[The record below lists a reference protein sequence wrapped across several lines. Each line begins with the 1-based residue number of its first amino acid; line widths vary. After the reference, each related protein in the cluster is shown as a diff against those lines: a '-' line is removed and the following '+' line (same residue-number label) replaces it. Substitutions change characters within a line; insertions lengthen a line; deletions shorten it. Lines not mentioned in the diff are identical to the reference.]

1 LSDRCGIGGFA
12 YPIRRQFHI
21 PEKAVETSQNVRFFM
36 AHHHD
41 LTRLIGIPVH
51 KLYKTGMVNSLFISC
66 ELQRPDKNY
75 DRIVAAIE
83 SVGEPWT
90 QVQFTLWYLKTK
102 LSAGQVRDRIKPALD
117 KSDQLVVI
125 DATNNR
131 MASIN
136 LRAEA
141 SKQLY
146 DQGFLKVT

>member
-1 LSDRCGIGGFA
+1 MLA
-12 YPIRRQFHI
+12 
-21 PEKAVETSQNVRFFM
+21 E
-36 AHHHD
+36 
-41 LTRLIGIPVH
+41 
-51 KLYKTGMVNSLFISC
+51 KLYKHGMANSLFISC

-83 SVGEPWT
+83 SVGHPWT
-90 QVQFTLWYLKTK
+90 QVQFTLWYLKTT
-102 LSAGQVRDRIKPALD
+102 LSAGQIRDRIKPALD
-117 KSDQLVVI
+117 KNDQLIVI

-136 LRAEA
+136 LRTDA